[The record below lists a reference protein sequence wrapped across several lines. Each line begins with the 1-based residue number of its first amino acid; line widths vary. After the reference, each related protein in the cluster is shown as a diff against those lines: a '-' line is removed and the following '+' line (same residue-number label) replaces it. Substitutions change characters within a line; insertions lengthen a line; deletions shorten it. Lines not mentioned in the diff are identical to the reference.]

1 MTTPEEVA
9 NAALAGME
17 YMSISNGAAPQ
28 RSYSG
33 QEWTSDYV
41 GENLDGS
48 GAGYPGSQG
57 GQKHAQQPHHPQGM
71 HSQLP
76 PVPPPQLQG
85 QGQQA
90 MAASPYGNFG
100 FLSGHAPS
108 GLPGLPGQLSPFG
121 NSGGVMPLGVQ
132 SQRSHQAAS
141 STVRL
146 PPFRLFLRQEETS
159 PRKRVFCFE
168 PHSSPPQT
176 PLKPPL
182 RLILPPCGSPPNPSD
197 CAPPSPRST
206 ACRTACS
213 ADSSHRW
220 AEVIRCS
227 AAVSSTAAAA
237 RCAP

>member
-1 MTTPEEVA
+1 
-9 NAALAGME
+9 ME

-28 RSYSG
+28 RSHSG
-33 QEWTSDYV
+33 QEWASDYV

-57 GQKHAQQPHHPQGM
+57 GQKHAQQPHHQQGM

-146 PPFRLFLRQEETS
+146 PPFRLFLRQKK
-159 PRKRVFCFE
+159 KRVRANASFA
-168 PHSSPPQT
+168 SSRTQAPLKPPSNPPQT
-176 PLKPPL
+176 PSATDSPPVWL
-182 RLILPPCGSPPNPSD
+182 SPNPSD
-197 CAPPSPRST
+197 RAPPSPRST